1 VIDIGVNLTH
11 RSFDADRDEVIE
23 RAQEAGVEAL
33 ILTGTSLQSSEKS
46 VRLTEQF
53 PAYLYTT
60 VGVHPHDSARMAPDT
75 LPQLRTLAQHP
86 SVVAIGEC
94 GLDFNRDF
102 SPRPIQ
108 EACFRA
114 QLELAVDLNLPVF
127 LHARD
132 AHDRFMTLLRDYIA
146 DLRGAVLHCF
156 TGTADELQECLD
168 HGLHIGITGWICDER
183 RGTHLRPLI
192 KKIPMNRLMLE
203 TDAPFLTPRDLRPK
217 PKRGRNEPS
226 FLPHICRAVA
236 TYAGVDSQTLAART
250 VDTTRQFFELTSA

>member
-11 RSFDADRDEVIE
+11 RSFDSDRDEVIE
-23 RAQEAGVEAL
+23 RAQDAGVEAL
-33 ILTGTSLQSSEKS
+33 ILTGTSLESSERS
-46 VRLTEQF
+46 VQLTDLC
-53 PAYLYTT
+53 PSYLYTT
-60 VGVHPHDSARMAPDT
+60 VGVHPHESGRMAPDT
-75 LPQLRTLAQHP
+75 LPQLRSLAGHP
-86 SVVAIGEC
+86 AVVAIGEC

-102 SPRPIQ
+102 SPRPAQ

-132 AHDRFMTLLRDYIA
+132 AHGRFIAILKDYMA

-156 TGTADELQECLD
+156 TGTANELHECLD
-168 HGLHIGITGWICDER
+168 QGLHIGITGWICDER
-183 RGTHLRPLI
+183 RGTHLRSLV
-192 KKIPMNRLMLE
+192 KTIPMNRLMLE

-236 TYAGVDSQTLAART
+236 TYAGIDSQTLAAHT
-250 VDTTRQFFELTSA
+250 VHTTRQFFELTSA